1 MVIEFSFCRMVF
13 AGGIASGFA
22 DERTSSQN
30 PQVGW
35 VEANRLLNSAADK
48 KLNSPN
54 RRGPVCTVVYREAS
68 DGLPMSILSFD
79 YRRGIGGA
87 FLFEKLLT
95 GGIRLVPNLFYKFQ

>member
-1 MVIEFSFCRMVF
+1 LQDGLRGGHRFRLCRRKNVL
-13 AGGIASGFA
+13 A
-22 DERTSSQN
+22 N

-79 YRRGIGGA
+79 YRGGIGGA

-95 GGIRLVPNLFYKFQ
+95 GGIRLVPKSLLQISITR